1 VRLEDKVT
9 IITGA
14 GGGMGRTAA
23 TMFAAEGA
31 RVVCVDVS
39 EEMAESAASDVRAA
53 GGQATAV
60 AADVSSEDA
69 ARRMVDHAMATY
81 GRIDALYNNAGI
93 MPAADHSVIDTDV
106 ETWDKVM
113 AVNLRGVFL
122 GCKYAIPK
130 MVEQGSGSIINV
142 ASFVA
147 ILGCSVPQDAYTASK
162 GAVLSLTRSLAVQ
175 FAPQGVREVIKPAVE
190 LLAGIPSVVIGFFA
204 LMVLATWLQDTFGL
218 LIRLNA
224 VTAGIGLALAVI
236 PIVYTV
242 SEDALS
248 AVPQSFRDGSQAL
261 GANRWQTAW
270 RVVLPA
276 ATPGVFAACV
286 LGAGRAIG
294 ETMIVL
300 MASGNAA
307 TMSFD
312 PTRSFRS
319 FSATIAAELGEV
331 VHGDPHYRVLFFI
344 GAALFVITFFL
355 NLAGHAYVSMLKRK
369 LKG

>member
-1 VRLEDKVT
+1 LESTDPLLLAGKSRRLEALIELFIRSSGFIVIGSVVLIFVFVGKEALPLLTSAEVHKEVTVGTMLVPQSEAGYSWQPVSEVPKYSLIPLLIGTLKVT
-9 IITGA
+9 LVALLIALPIAVGA
-14 GGGMGRTAA
+14 AIFT
-23 TMFAAEGA
+23 
-31 RVVCVDVS
+31 S
-39 EEMAESAASDVRAA
+39 E
-53 GGQATAV
+53 
-60 AADVSSEDA
+60 
-69 ARRMVDHAMATY
+69 
-81 GRIDALYNNAGI
+81 
-93 MPAADHSVIDTDV
+93 
-106 ETWDKVM
+106 
-113 AVNLRGVFL
+113 
-122 GCKYAIPK
+122 
-130 MVEQGSGSIINV
+130 
-142 ASFVA
+142 
-147 ILGCSVPQDAYTASK
+147 
-162 GAVLSLTRSLAVQ
+162 

-218 LIRLNA
+218 GIRLNA
-224 VTAGIGLALAVI
+224 ITAGIGLALAVI

-286 LGAGRAIG
+286 LGAGRCIG

-307 TMSFD
+307 TMTFD
-312 PTRSFRS
+312 PTKSFRS

-355 NLAGHAYVSMLKRK
+355 NLAGHAYVTRLKRK
-369 LKG
+369 LQG

>member
-1 VRLEDKVT
+1 LASPDPLLLAGKPRKLEALIELGIRSSGFIVIASVVLIFVFVGKEALPLLTSSEVHKEVTVGKMIVPQGEAGYSWQPVSEVPKYSLIPLLIGTLKVT
-9 IITGA
+9 IVALLIALPIAVGA
-14 GGGMGRTAA
+14 AIFT
-23 TMFAAEGA
+23 
-31 RVVCVDVS
+31 S
-39 EEMAESAASDVRAA
+39 E
-53 GGQATAV
+53 
-60 AADVSSEDA
+60 
-69 ARRMVDHAMATY
+69 
-81 GRIDALYNNAGI
+81 
-93 MPAADHSVIDTDV
+93 
-106 ETWDKVM
+106 
-113 AVNLRGVFL
+113 
-122 GCKYAIPK
+122 
-130 MVEQGSGSIINV
+130 
-142 ASFVA
+142 
-147 ILGCSVPQDAYTASK
+147 
-162 GAVLSLTRSLAVQ
+162 

-312 PTRSFRS
+312 PTKSFRS

>member
-1 VRLEDKVT
+1 MQNPESILLTGKTRRLEALIELFIRSSGWIVIASVILIFFFVGKEALPLLTSSEVHKEVTVGTMLAPQGESGYSWQPVSEVPKYSLLPLLIGTLKVT
-9 IITGA
+9 IVALMIALPIAVGA
-14 GGGMGRTAA
+14 AIFT
-23 TMFAAEGA
+23 
-31 RVVCVDVS
+31 S
-39 EEMAESAASDVRAA
+39 E
-53 GGQATAV
+53 
-60 AADVSSEDA
+60 
-69 ARRMVDHAMATY
+69 
-81 GRIDALYNNAGI
+81 
-93 MPAADHSVIDTDV
+93 
-106 ETWDKVM
+106 
-113 AVNLRGVFL
+113 
-122 GCKYAIPK
+122 
-130 MVEQGSGSIINV
+130 
-142 ASFVA
+142 
-147 ILGCSVPQDAYTASK
+147 
-162 GAVLSLTRSLAVQ
+162 

-190 LLAGIPSVVIGFFA
+190 LLAGIPSVVVGFFA
-204 LMVLATWLQDTFGL
+204 LMVLASWLQGAFGL

-224 VTAGIGLALAVI
+224 LTAGVGLALAVI

-261 GANRWQTAW
+261 GANPWQTAW

-307 TMSFD
+307 TMSLD

-344 GAALFVITFFL
+344 GAALFVITFLL
-355 NLAGHAYVSMLKRK
+355 NLAGHAYVGRLKRK
-369 LKG
+369 LSG